1 MTIPRNIALLINPLH
16 QTALR
21 AGNEII
27 QLLQQKQIEHTIYTT
42 LWPTDWID
50 FTEAWI
56 VGGDGTLNYFINHYP
71 HFDLPMAVFKGGS
84 GNDFHWML
92 YGDTTITDQL
102 EHVLQATPR
111 RVDAGFCNN
120 HLFLNGIGIGFDG
133 KVVQDLLGKQKWND
147 NLSYYKV
154 VLKNIFFFKE
164 FLCTVNSESFNW
176 GKKCFMINIA
186 NGRRYG
192 GGYTVNPEGLINDRM
207 LDINLIGSINPL
219 LRVRFMNAIEKG
231 THIKLPMV
239 TYLKAGSIVIKT
251 GGIVPAHAD
260 GEYFDASEF
269 VIECLPA
276 RFSFLY

>member
-1 MTIPRNIALLINPLH
+1 MTIPKNIALLINPLH

-42 LWPTDWID
+42 LWPTEWID

-84 GNDFHWML
+84 GNDFQWML
-92 YGDTTITDQL
+92 YGDTTIPDQV
-102 EHVLQATPR
+102 EHVLNAAPK
-111 RVDAGFCNN
+111 RVDAGYCNN
-120 HLFLNGIGIGFDG
+120 HLFLNGVGIGFDG

-154 VLKNIFFFKE
+154 ILKNIFFFRE
-164 FLCTVNSESFNW
+164 FLCTVSSESFNW

-192 GGYTVNPEGLINDRM
+192 GGYNVNPEGLINDRM
-207 LDINLIGSINPL
+207 LDINLIGAINPL
-219 LRVRFMNAIEKG
+219 LRVQFMGAIEKG

-239 TYLKAGSIVIKT
+239 TYLKAGSIHIKT